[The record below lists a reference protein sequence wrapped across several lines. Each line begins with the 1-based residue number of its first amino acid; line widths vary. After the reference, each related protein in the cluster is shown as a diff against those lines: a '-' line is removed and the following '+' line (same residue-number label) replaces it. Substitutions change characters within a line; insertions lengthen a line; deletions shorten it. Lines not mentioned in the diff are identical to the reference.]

1 MTRQDQRRLRRNA
14 DAIKHEYDLE
24 IGTTAIYLTEGDVV
38 LESLALQLG
47 TAYPKLYCSMK
58 QFILGNADFDEAQ
71 DCIHLVLL
79 A

>member
-1 MTRQDQRRLRRNA
+1 MTRQDPRRLRRNA

-47 TAYPKLYCSMK
+47 THIPNST
-58 QFILGNADFDEAQ
+58 
-71 DCIHLVLL
+71 VR
-79 A
+79 